1 MTTRLRRRALDQRPV
16 SRDSSRN
23 SELRGRGA
31 AWHAACIEGRMPIA
45 LERFAAVLFWSSAGY
60 LGWRLLCL
68 WVRVH
73 RSRHAYPRLAADTR
87 ARDPR
92 IHGALLGLAT
102 GDALGLPAEHL
113 PAWLVRLRYP
123 GGPRLRAGR
132 LRMFRRAGDVSD
144 DTQLSIAVA
153 RSIMPDGG
161 YCHERFKDELRA
173 WYAYRVGAGRATT
186 HAARRLWDDRSCAP
200 APLESAGNGVAIRV
214 APLGLV
220 LANDDD
226 LLDAVELNGRETHGA
241 LAIAAAKLI
250 ALFVHRAQR
259 FAPGGLPRG
268 NQYHGFVEA
277 LALRAGFP
285 LDRYRAA
292 LSGRSLRQ
300 RLELCGTGPHVL
312 ESVTAVLLVLHT
324 HPVDFRAA
332 QSAVFAAGGDT
343 DSIGSMVGA
352 ILGANLGSDGLVAE
366 WTRVAPAAYLGWL
379 SCKLSHSSA
388 AARGGVIRCL
398 TGDIAEQRC
407 DAIVNPWNQ
416 NAIPTWLLL
425 PQGVSRALRRAGG
438 ARAFGQLN
446 EHPPLPLGGAW
457 ETSGFALAA
466 RWVIH
471 VAGIDHLWR
480 ASVTS
485 IRESTEAALRLAAW
499 LGARSV
505 AVPLIGAG
513 SGGFSA
519 TRAEAIIREVC
530 REWTESFDDIR
541 IVRRR
546 PAPGIAESRPPEPTR
561 TTAPE

>member
-1 MTTRLRRRALDQRPV
+1 MQ
-16 SRDSSRN
+16 
-23 SELRGRGA
+23 
-31 AWHAACIEGRMPIA
+31 IEPESITAM
-45 LERFAAVLFWSSAGY
+45 VLWISAGY
-60 LGWRLLCL
+60 LALRLIGL

-73 RSRHAYPRLAADTR
+73 RSRHAYPRLAAEPD
-87 ARDPR
+87 AGDPR
-92 IHGALLGLAT
+92 VHGALLGLAV
-102 GDALGLPAEHL
+102 GDAVGLPAEQL

-123 GGPRLRAGR
+123 GGPRLRAGW
-132 LRMFRRAGDVSD
+132 LRSFRRAGDVSD
-144 DTQLSIAVA
+144 DTQLAIAVA
-153 RSIMPDGG
+153 RSIMPDGS
-161 YCHERFKDELRA
+161 YCHERFRDELRA

-186 HAARRLWDDRSCAP
+186 QAARRLWRDRASAP

-214 APLGLV
+214 APLALV
-220 LANDDD
+220 LSNDDD
-226 LLDAVELNGRETHGA
+226 LLAAVELNGRETHGDP

-268 NQYHGFVEA
+268 SQYHAFIEA
-277 LALRAGFP
+277 LALRSGFP

-292 LSGRSLRQ
+292 LGGRTLGEQ
-300 RLELCGTGPHVL
+300 LELSGTGAHVV
-312 ESVTAVLLVLHT
+312 ESVSAVLLVLKT

-332 QSAVFAAGGDT
+332 LRAVFAAGGDT

-352 ILGANLGSDGLVAE
+352 ILGANLGKDGLVAE
-366 WTRVAPAAYLGWL
+366 WTGVAPAAYLGWL
-379 SCKLSHSSA
+379 SAKLSRSSV

-398 TGDIAEQRC
+398 TGDIAEQHC
-407 DAIVNPWNQ
+407 DVLVNPWNR
-416 NAIPTWLLL
+416 NALPTWLLL

-438 ARAFGQLN
+438 ARALRQLN
-446 EHPPLPLGGAW
+446 LHPPLPLGGAR
-457 ETSGFALAA
+457 ETTGFALRA

-480 ASVTS
+480 ASATS

-505 AVPLIGAG
+505 AFPLIGAG

-519 TRAEAIIREVC
+519 TRAEAIIRGVC

-541 IVRRR
+541 IVR
-546 PAPGIAESRPPEPTR
+546 SRPSRATATR
-561 TTAPE
+561 AMAELSPDETRAPSSEFVDAGPFPPLALPGGLENRPRQARPRLL

>member
-1 MTTRLRRRALDQRPV
+1 
-16 SRDSSRN
+16 
-23 SELRGRGA
+23 
-31 AWHAACIEGRMPIA
+31 MPIA
-45 LERFAAVLFWSSAGY
+45 PEHLAAIVFGISAGY
-60 LGWRLLCL
+60 VGWRLVCL
-68 WVRVH
+68 WVRVR
-73 RSRHAYPRLAADTR
+73 RSRHAYPRLAADSPP
-87 ARDPR
+87 RDSR
-92 IHGALLGLAT
+92 VYGALLGLAA
-102 GDALGLPAEHL
+102 GDAVGLPAEHL
-113 PAWLVRLRYP
+113 PGWLVRLRFP
-123 GGPRLRAGR
+123 DGPKLRAGR
-132 LRMFRRAGDVSD
+132 VRLFRRAGDVSD

-161 YCHERFKDELRA
+161 YCHERFRDELRA

-186 HAARRLWDDRSCAP
+186 HAARRLWHNRGSAP
-200 APLESAGNGVAIRV
+200 APIGSTGNGVAIRV
-214 APLGLV
+214 APLALV

-226 LLDAVELNGRETHGA
+226 LLDAVELNGRETHGP

-259 FAPGGLPRG
+259 FAPGDLPRG
-268 NQYHGFVEA
+268 NQYHGFIEA

-292 LSGRSLRQ
+292 LMGRSLRE

-312 ESVTAVLLVLHT
+312 ESVTAVLLVLHS

-332 QSAVFAAGGDT
+332 LGAVFAAGGDT

-352 ILGANLGSDGLVAE
+352 ILGANLGCDGLVAE

-379 SCKLSHSSA
+379 AAKLSHSSA
-388 AARGGVIRCL
+388 AARGGVIRYL

-407 DAIVNPWNQ
+407 DVIVNPWNQ
-416 NAIPTWLLL
+416 NAIPTWLLV

-438 ARAFGQLN
+438 GRAFGQLN
-446 EHPPLPLGGAW
+446 QHPPLPLGGAW

-485 IRESTEAALRLAAW
+485 IRESTAAALRLAAW

-505 AVPLIGAG
+505 ALPLIGAG

-519 TRAEAIIREVC
+519 ARAEAIIREVC
-530 REWTESFDDIR
+530 RDWTESFDDIR
-541 IVRRR
+541 IVRGR
-546 PAPGIAESRPPEPTR
+546 PAPSATEDRQRAEEKALPG
-561 TTAPE
+561 

>member
-1 MTTRLRRRALDQRPV
+1 MPSTPESIAAAALWI
-16 SRDSSRN
+16 SASS
-23 SELRGRGA
+23 LA
-31 AWHAACIEGRMPIA
+31 
-45 LERFAAVLFWSSAGY
+45 
-60 LGWRLLCL
+60 WRLLGA
-68 WVRVH
+68 WIRTH
-73 RSRHAYPRLAADTR
+73 RSRRAYPRLTTDTQ
-87 ARDPR
+87 ARDAR
-92 IHGALLGLAT
+92 IHGSLLGLAA
-102 GDALGLPAEHL
+102 GDAVGLPAERL
-113 PAWLVRLRYP
+113 PRWLVRLRYP

-132 LRMFRRAGDVSD
+132 LRLFRRAGDVSD
-144 DTQLSIAVA
+144 DTQLAIAVA
-153 RSIMPDGG
+153 RSIMPDGS
-161 YCHERFKDELRA
+161 YCHERFRDELRA
-173 WYAYRVGAGRATT
+173 WYAYRVGAGKATT
-186 HAARRLWDDRSCAP
+186 HAARRLWRNRASAP
-200 APLESAGNGVAIRV
+200 APLRSAGNGVAIRV

-220 LANDDD
+220 IANDDH
-226 LLDAVELNGRETHGA
+226 LLHAVELNGRETHGA
-241 LAIAAAKLI
+241 PLAIAAAKLI

-259 FAPGGLPRG
+259 FAPGALPRG
-268 NQYHGFVEA
+268 NQYHGFIEA

-292 LSGRSLRQ
+292 LAGGSLAE
-300 RLELCGTGPHVL
+300 RLETCGTGPHVL
-312 ESVTAVLLVLHT
+312 ESVTAVLLVLHS

-332 QSAVFAAGGDT
+332 LAAVFAAGGDT

-366 WTRVAPAAYLGWL
+366 WTQVAPAEYLGWL
-379 SCKLSHSSA
+379 SSKLSRSSV
-388 AARGGVIRCL
+388 AARGGMIRCL

-407 DAIVNPWNQ
+407 DVIVNPWNR

-438 ARAFGQLN
+438 ARALVQLN
-446 EHPPLPLGGAW
+446 EHPPMPLGGAR

-505 AVPLIGAG
+505 ALPLIGAG

-519 TRAEAIIREVC
+519 TRAEAIMREVC

-546 PAPGIAESRPPEPTR
+546 SPPSAPVHEARPRGKP
-561 TTAPE
+561 